1 MLYSS
6 VSYYEKDSSNNK
18 CKSDE
23 FFYYNNRASENIEMC
38 IRYIKCVGTEKLYRR
53 EFDVSPEQIV

>member
-23 FFYYNNRASENIEMC
+23 FFYNNRASENIEMC